1 MRLELHLCDV
11 FADRPLSG
19 NTLPVVI
26 HDGPLDGELMLRL
39 TQELRQFE
47 TTFLQPTDEPD
58 LFETHIYDLDRE
70 LDFAGHPLLGAAA
83 ILHDAY
89 GNGDA
94 ERHWRL
100 RVLGREV
107 SVTTVPSTR
116 PGCFEARMDQGVP
129 QYLGVADEEQ
139 TRRAAAAFSL
149 GVEDLAPGLPLE
161 VLSTGLRYLVVPVA
175 SGLERARIVHPD
187 LERLLDELGAEFA
200 YVLDVEQ
207 RAGRH
212 WQNDGSVEDVATGSA
227 AGVVG
232 AYLLR
237 NGRAVAGERI
247 ALRQGH
253 FLGRPSVLNIV
264 PGERI
269 EVSGP
274 VTLLGRGTLRAEI
287 ASGSSP
293 SRAAPE
299 GSGSTARPTR
309 T

>member
-19 NTLPVVI
+19 NSLPVVI
-26 HDGPLDGELMLRL
+26 HDKPLNDDFMLRL

-58 LFETHIYDLDRE
+58 LFETRIYDLDRE
-70 LDFAGHPLLGAAA
+70 LDFAGHPMLGAAA
-83 ILHDAY
+83 VLHDVY
-89 GNGDA
+89 GNGDG

-107 SVTTVPSTR
+107 PVTTVSSAR
-116 PGCFEARMDQGVP
+116 PGCFDARMDQGVP
-129 QYLGVADEEQ
+129 QYIGVADAEQ
-139 TRRAAAAFSL
+139 ARRAAAAVSL

-161 VLSTGLRYLVVPVA
+161 ILSTGLRYLVIPVA

-187 LERLLDELGAEFA
+187 LEQLLDELGAEFA

-269 EVSGP
+269 EVAGP
-274 VTLLGRGTLRAEI
+274 VTLLARGALRPEI
-287 ASGSSP
+287 ATG
-293 SRAAPE
+293 
-299 GSGSTARPTR
+299 
-309 T
+309 

>member
-1 MRLELHLCDV
+1 MKLDLHLCDV
-11 FADRPLSG
+11 FADQALSG
-19 NTLPVVI
+19 NSLPVVI
-26 HDGPLDGELMLRL
+26 HDEPLDDDFMLRL

-47 TTFLQPTDEPD
+47 TTFLQATDEPD

-83 ILHDAY
+83 ILHDLH
-89 GNGDA
+89 GNGDH

-107 SVTTVPSTR
+107 PVSTTPSAR
-116 PGCFEARMDQGVP
+116 PGCFEASMDQGEP

-139 TRRAAAAFSL
+139 ARRAAAAFSL
-149 GVEDLAPGLPLE
+149 SVEDLAPGLPLE
-161 VLSTGLRYLVVPVA
+161 VLSTGLRYLVVPVT

-187 LERLLDELGAEFA
+187 LEQLLAELGAEFA
-200 YVLDVEQ
+200 YLLDVEQ

-237 NGRAVAGERI
+237 NGRAAAGERI

-253 FLGRPSVLNIV
+253 FLGRPSLLNVV

-274 VTLLGRGTLRAEI
+274 VTLLGHGVLRAEI
-287 ASGSSP
+287 A
-293 SRAAPE
+293 R
-299 GSGSTARPTR
+299 RPT
-309 T
+309 